1 MKIAVL
7 SDIHGNAVALEA
19 VLHDASAQGIRHA
32 FVLGDLFLKGPEPER
47 VLDLLSGFHILAWVK
62 GNTDE
67 SLAETPWNYVAQNEA
82 ETLLMFYHSYCWDLL
97 TRRTLD
103 FIGGLDEK
111 AAFVLGTKGI
121 CCVHGSPSSLRKG
134 LDSDTPEAELECAL
148 QSVGEDIILCGHTHK
163 PFEWWKGERG
173 IVNCGSVG
181 MPADGNPDGCYV
193 ALDLSPEGV
202 KLSHR
207 RVPYSIERLREV
219 ALERAFPEAEKYCD
233 ALAAGESY

>member
-7 SDIHGNAVALEA
+7 SDIHGNAVALER
-19 VLHDASAQGIRHA
+19 VLADASAMGIRHA
-32 FVLGDLFLKGPEPER
+32 FVLGDLFLKGPEPDR
-47 VLDLLSGFHILAWVK
+47 VLDLLSAFHILAWVK

-67 SLAETPWNYVAQNEA
+67 SLAETPMGYVAQNEA
-82 ETLLMFYHSYCWDLL
+82 ETRLMLYHRYCWDLL

-111 AAFVLGTKGI
+111 AAFTLGKTGI
-121 CCVHGSPSSLRKG
+121 CCVHGSPSSLRQG
-134 LDSDTPEAELECAL
+134 LDGDTPEGELECAL

-163 PFEWWKGERG
+163 PFEWWKGARG

-181 MPADGNPDGCYV
+181 LPADGDPDACYV
-193 ALDLSPEGV
+193 ELDLSPEGV

-207 RVPYSIERLREV
+207 RVPYSVGQLRIV
-219 ALERAFPEAEKYCD
+219 ALERDFPEAGSYCE
-233 ALAAGESY
+233 ALAAGKPF